1 MPRDNKMA
9 KKMSFYPEFVPNQ
22 VLTDTQLNQL
32 REYLDEQTR
41 STRVRLIG
49 TGIVC
54 GLESVITDTR
64 IQISQGYG
72 VSSGRLF
79 ARVGGD
85 GLRPLSS
92 LHGPRCAGDRK
103 RATRTNPASL
113 PTSPG
118 DVPARARGRSTSSN
132 L

>member
-49 TGIVC
+49 TGIA
-54 GLESVITDTR
+54 GP
-64 IQISQGYG
+64 
-72 VSSGRLF
+72 
-79 ARVGGD
+79 
-85 GLRPLSS
+85 LRP
-92 LHGPRCAGDRK
+92 GVGDH
-103 RATRTNPASL
+103 
-113 PTSPG
+113 
-118 DVPARARGRSTSSN
+118 
-132 L
+132 